1 MSQTPHIFASA
12 RQQLDQLAL
21 GQVSAADLLEEHIAR
36 SGIVNPVINAVVRTS
51 LDAARERARE
61 LDRLLK
67 AGIPAGPLHGLP
79 ICIKDI
85 IDGVYSA
92 ESQARQGKA
101 EALDEKQLAKRIKE
115 TEKAMMDAAR
125 DLRFEDA
132 ARLRDSLRELKQRLF
147 GEEDV

>member
-1 MSQTPHIFASA
+1 MRSERSLIQTIGRAARNLHGKGHPLRRPHHRLDGRAIGETE
-12 RQQLDQLAL
+12 RRREKQLGFNA
-21 GQVSAADLLEEHIAR
+21 EH
-36 SGIVNPVINAVVRTS
+36 GIVPRGVQKR
-51 LDAARERARE
+51 
-61 LDRLLK
+61 
-67 AGIPAGPLHGLP
+67 
-79 ICIKDI
+79 IKDI

-101 EALDEKQLAKRIKE
+101 EALDENNWPSASRKPK
-115 TEKAMMDAAR
+115 KAMMDAAR